1 MNKYNDIIN
10 LPHHISKKYFQMK
23 KESRAA
29 QFAPFA
35 ALTGYGDAINETAR
49 ITDSR
54 IELDEEMK
62 VIIND
67 KLNIINSHITDK
79 PEVNFTYYVPDKK
92 KDGGS
97 YISITGNVRQIDVVN
112 GVIILSNK
120 KKINISDLIGV
131 NILE

>member
-62 VIIND
+62 VIINE
-67 KLNIINSHITDK
+67 KLNVLDINILDK
-79 PEVNFTYYVPDKK
+79 PKATFTYFVPDKTK
-92 KDGGS
+92 SGGR
-97 YISITGNVRQIDVVN
+97 YITITDNVRKIDLIN
-112 GVIILSNK
+112 NEIILLNK
-120 KKINISDLIGV
+120 KRIKISDLIGISGV
-131 NILE
+131 